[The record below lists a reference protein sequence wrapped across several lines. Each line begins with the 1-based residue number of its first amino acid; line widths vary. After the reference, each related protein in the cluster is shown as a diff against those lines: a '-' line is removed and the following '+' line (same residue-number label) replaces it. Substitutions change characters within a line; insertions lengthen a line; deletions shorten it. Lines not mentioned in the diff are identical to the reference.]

1 MSTTCN
7 EYWQCCCG
15 AFVKWGDY
23 HSCAGYYLP
32 SRQQPTTAPPKPADS
47 RQSVTPPATK
57 IDPFFVYER
66 IATALERIAAALEE
80 KKTPDFIAKTQ
91 GTPGWK

>member
-1 MSTTCN
+1 MSTTNPFGDGWTCN
-7 EYWQCCCG
+7 KCG
-15 AFVKWGDY
+15 TYVPSGVT
-23 HSCAGYYLP
+23 HSCTNTQWTP
-32 SRQQPTTAPPKPADS
+32 QPYPGTSQPYDPP
-47 RQSVTPPATK
+47 VVK

>member
-1 MSTTCN
+1 MSDSYGGSWAC
-7 EYWQCCCG
+7 YRCG
-15 AFVKWGDY
+15 SY
-23 HSCAGYYLP
+23 IP
-32 SRQQPTTAPPKPADS
+32 SGVTHACTNGGCTPQPFP
-47 RQSVTPPATK
+47 VTPPQPSATK

-66 IATALERIAAALEE
+66 IATALERFAVASERIAAALEE